1 MKKVDVRITIT
12 DNNGED
18 SVLAMFVPVINGD
31 EYEESESLIEEISKF
46 INNNIINKAKKPS
59 RVMYKKPI
67 WRKSILGDADDYKP
81 ESFYKENF
89 METSFGERNI
99 YDEPSLFPDETS
111 LFPKERIST
120 VVRPNLFGIE
130 EHDFETKETIPTINF
145 LSLGLYN
152 HEKTLIYSGHPL
164 GTLRFNIQFNKENI
178 YRNNINYK
186 IIDSNMKKVIIEKSK
201 YDEYYIQLLE
211 NNTLYATSEDAHLF
225 NAYLNNH
232 KVSNELANSIPKKRS
247 KAPNAETKQKTMV
260 IGDYRETTDTE
271 STVLI
276 YSARGALF
284 ATNKQEKFKTKIK
297 NSELQ
302 KITNIVDKEK
312 HYIDFGT
319 IDLTVDLYIT
329 DDALKTIM
337 GRFNLTYSGLKESV
351 FSYIFCPNV
360 QKKLLIK

>member
-31 EYEESESLIEEISKF
+31 ENEESESIIEEISRF
-46 INNNIINKAKKPS
+46 INSNIINKAKKPN
-59 RVMYKKPI
+59 RVIYEKPI
-67 WRKSILGDADDYKP
+67 WRRNILGDADNYKP

-89 METSFGERNI
+89 MEKSFGECSI
-99 YDEPSLFPDETS
+99 YDEPSLFP
-111 LFPKERIST
+111 KERTST
-120 VVRPNLFGIE
+120 VVRPNVFGIE

-152 HEKTLIYSGHPL
+152 HEKTLLYSGLPL
-164 GTLRFNIQFNKENI
+164 GTLRFNIQFEKENI

-186 IIDSNMKKVIIEKSK
+186 IIDSNMRKIIIEEGK

-211 NNTLYATSEDAHLF
+211 DDTLYATSEDAHLF
-225 NAYLNNH
+225 GIYLNNH
-232 KVSNELANSIPKKRS
+232 RVSNEIAKKKKKKRS
-247 KAPNAETKQKTMV
+247 KAPNTEAKKKTIV
-260 IGDYRETTDTE
+260 IGDYREATDTE

-284 ATNKQEKFKTKIK
+284 ATNKQEKFKAKIK

-302 KITNIVDKEK
+302 KITNIVDEEK

-319 IDLTVDLYIT
+319 IDLSVDLYIT

-337 GRFNLTYSGLKESV
+337 GRFNLTHGGLKESV

-360 QKKLLIK
+360 QKNF

>member
-1 MKKVDVRITIT
+1 MKKVDIQITIT

-18 SVLAMFVPVINGD
+18 SVLAMFIPVINGD
-31 EYEESESLIEEISKF
+31 EHEESESIIEEISRF
-46 INNNIINKAKKPS
+46 INSNIINKAKKPN
-59 RVMYKKPI
+59 RVIYEKPI
-67 WRKSILGDADDYKP
+67 WRRNILGDADNYKP

-89 METSFGERNI
+89 MEKSFGECSI
-99 YDEPSLFPDETS
+99 YDEPSWSPDESS
-111 LFPKERIST
+111 LFPKAKTST
-120 VVRPNLFGIE
+120 LVRPNVFGIE
-130 EHDFETKETIPTINF
+130 ENDFEAKETVPTINF

-152 HEKTLIYSGHPL
+152 HEKTLLYSGLPL
-164 GTLRFNIQFNKENI
+164 GTLRFNIQFEKENI

-186 IIDSNMKKVIIEKSK
+186 IIDSNMRKIIIEEGK

-211 NNTLYATSEDAHLF
+211 DDTLYATSEDAHLF
-225 NAYLNNH
+225 GIYLNNH
-232 KVSNELANSIPKKRS
+232 RVSNEIAKSIPKKRS
-247 KAPNAETKQKTMV
+247 KAPNTEAKKKTIV
-260 IGDYRETTDTE
+260 IGDYREATDTE

-284 ATNKQEKFKTKIK
+284 ATNKQEKFKAKIK

-302 KITNIVDKEK
+302 KITNIVDEEK

-319 IDLTVDLYIT
+319 IDLSVDLYIT

-337 GRFNLTYSGLKESV
+337 GRFNLTHGGLKESV

-360 QKKLLIK
+360 QKNF